1 MHYITESELRDA
13 YAHQPYDSYELPGD
27 AKLTPSAR
35 QFLNDFRIAFD
46 GEGAYAGQDTSG
58 GAHAEATGERA
69 QTVDMNSLLMD
80 AHLLGS
86 RLRLLSRYAL
96 GIDNVLAHRC
106 EEIGHGWVA
115 AHVVSDF
122 SDDGSNSMDESH
134 LPGNAPEPPLDARVH
149 PLYFE
154 ASVLFA
160 QIARCVR
167 VWNNARSRVA
177 TADAEALD
185 AWICEASGACDELA
199 SSIDRAREAM

>member
-13 YAHQPYDSYELPGD
+13 YAHRPYDSYELPGD

-46 GEGAYAGQDTSG
+46 GEEAYAGQDLSD
-58 GAHAEATGERA
+58 AHAKAAGAQA
-69 QTVDMNSLLMD
+69 QTVETSALLMD

-86 RLRLLSRYAL
+86 QLRLLSRHAL

-106 EEIGHGWVA
+106 DEVGHAWVA
-115 AHVVSDF
+115 AHAMSDF
-122 SDDGSNSMDESH
+122 AADGSNSVVEPH
-134 LPGNAPEPPLDARVH
+134 LPGDAPEPPLDACVH
-149 PLYFE
+149 PIYFE

-167 VWNNARSRVA
+167 VWKNARSRVA
-177 TADAEALD
+177 VADAEALD
-185 AWICEASGACDELA
+185 AWMCEASGACDELA
-199 SSIDRAREAM
+199 DAVDRAREAM